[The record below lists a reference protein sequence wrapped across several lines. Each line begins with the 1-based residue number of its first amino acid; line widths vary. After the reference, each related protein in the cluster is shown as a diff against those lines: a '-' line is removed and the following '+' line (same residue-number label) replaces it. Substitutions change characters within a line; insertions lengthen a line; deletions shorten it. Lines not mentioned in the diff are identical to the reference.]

1 MIKSVVMIKIWV
13 LFFIIVFLFSIAF
26 WIDRK
31 RRHHPYSPP
40 TNVNM
45 REDKIMMLGDN
56 KYLNGGE

>member
-1 MIKSVVMIKIWV
+1 MIKIWV

-45 REDKIMMLGDN
+45 REDKIMMMGDN